1 MPLSAGNTVG
11 IQPVTDEWRAGP
23 SDGREAFP
31 EIKPVIVVA
40 LAFIVLCDQLKLP
53 GFIDVQRTS
62 SHDVQPIGVLQ
73 AGLGVIKQG
82 GIAVTVKPA
91 AKFLICH
98 GKTSGDMLISA
109 GDSSGNAF
117 IVIFTAAK
125 ATFGASL
132 KLHHG
137 FRLAFFG
144 HDVDQATG
152 TAAAVQG
159 RRTGDHFNM
168 VDIKRIYRVQ
178 LSAVGT

>member
-73 AGLGVIKQG
+73 AGLGVIKQ
-82 GIAVTVKPA
+82 V
-91 AKFLICH
+91 
-98 GKTSGDMLISA
+98 
-109 GDSSGNAF
+109 
-117 IVIFTAAK
+117 
-125 ATFGASL
+125 ASPL
-132 KLHHG
+132 PSNQPPN
-137 FRLAFFG
+137 F
-144 HDVDQATG
+144 
-152 TAAAVQG
+152 
-159 RRTGDHFNM
+159 
-168 VDIKRIYRVQ
+168 
-178 LSAVGT
+178 

>member
-1 MPLSAGNTVG
+1 
-11 IQPVTDEWRAGP
+11 
-23 SDGREAFP
+23 
-31 EIKPVIVVA
+31 
-40 LAFIVLCDQLKLP
+40 
-53 GFIDVQRTS
+53 
-62 SHDVQPIGVLQ
+62 
-73 AGLGVIKQG
+73 
-82 GIAVTVKPA
+82 
-91 AKFLICH
+91 
-98 GKTSGDMLISA
+98 MLISA

-125 ATFGASL
+125 ATFGRQPQTPSWFPAGL
-132 KLHHG
+132 
-137 FRLAFFG
+137 FG